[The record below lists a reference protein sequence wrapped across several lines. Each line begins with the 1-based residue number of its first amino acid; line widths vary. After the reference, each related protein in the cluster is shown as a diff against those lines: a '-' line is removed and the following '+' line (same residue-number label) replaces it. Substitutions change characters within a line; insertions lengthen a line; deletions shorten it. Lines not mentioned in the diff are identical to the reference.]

1 MRITSILENQK
12 IEKRIAI
19 TPEIAKKYISLG
31 FEVSLS
37 ENYGN
42 HLGIKDE
49 EYKELGVSISKD
61 EKEII
66 SSADI
71 IVQLGLLDDDKSSL
85 FKENQSFI
93 GVLNPYENKDKIND
107 LVKKNIN
114 TFSLELLPRI
124 TRAQSMDIL
133 SSQANLAGYKAVVES
148 FAHFEKAIPMMMTA
162 AGTIPA
168 AKVLVVGA
176 GVAGL
181 QAIAT
186 AKRMGAIVF
195 ATDVRLAS
203 KEQVESLGG
212 KFLTVE
218 GAENLETEGG
228 YAKEA
233 SDDFKK
239 KQEELLSETLKKI
252 DIVVCTALIPGKKA
266 PIIIKEDMINNMKAG
281 SIIYDLAAIQGG
293 NTAHTKVDEIVDKN
307 GVKIMGESNILNKL
321 PTSASNLYAKNVFN
335 FVSNLYDKENI
346 TLFKSLL
353 RQELNAAGLIINATL
368 NLSLSHTEANIIQET
383 MIRFKIAIDKLSE
396 HIQIKDPQKSI
407 KRRSHETYILSKT
420 MRIRLAKKS
429 DIWLLYN
436 WVNKIDSIENKLI
449 TNKKI
454 PKTDHKIWYENSLKN
469 KNRYIWIIENQHI
482 AIGQLRF
489 DINEDKKL
497 CFIDIYIDKEHR
509 KNNFGQNAYKSSY

>member
-1 MRITSILENQK
+1 MKIASIFENQK
-12 IEKRIAI
+12 FEKRIAI

-31 FEVSLS
+31 IEVSLC
-37 ENYGN
+37 ENYAK
-42 HLGIKDE
+42 HLGIKDD
-49 EYKELGVSISKD
+49 EYIELGVTILKD
-61 EKEII
+61 EKIII
-66 SSADI
+66 SDADV
-71 IVQLGLLDDDKSSL
+71 IVQLGLLDDEKNSL
-85 FKENQSFI
+85 LKENQTFI
-93 GVLNPYENKDKIND
+93 GVLNPYDNNDKINS

-148 FAHFEKAIPMMMTA
+148 FANFEKAIPMMMTA

-195 ATDVRLAS
+195 ATDVRMAS

-212 KFLTVE
+212 KFLTIE
-218 GAENLETEGG
+218 GAENLETKGG

-252 DIVVCTALIPGKKA
+252 DIVICTALIPGKKA
-266 PIIIKEDMINNMKAG
+266 PIIIKENMINNMKAG

-293 NTAHTKVDEIVDKN
+293 NTANTEVDKIVDKN

-335 FVSNLYDKENI
+335 FVSNLYDKEN
-346 TLFKSLL
+346 KK
-353 RQELNAAGLIINATL
+353 INV
-368 NLSLSHTEANIIQET
+368 NLEDEI
-383 MIRFKIAIDKLSE
+383 IDK
-396 HIQIKDPQKSI
+396 
-407 KRRSHETYILSKT
+407 T
-420 MRIRLAKKS
+420 
-429 DIWLLYN
+429 LL
-436 WVNKIDSIENKLI
+436 K
-449 TNKKI
+449 
-454 PKTDHKIWYENSLKN
+454 
-469 KNRYIWIIENQHI
+469 
-482 AIGQLRF
+482 
-489 DINEDKKL
+489 
-497 CFIDIYIDKEHR
+497 
-509 KNNFGQNAYKSSY
+509 

>member
-1 MRITSILENQK
+1 MKIASISENQK

-31 FEVSLS
+31 LDVLLS
-37 ENYGN
+37 KNYGT

-49 EYKELGVSISKD
+49 EYTQLGASISKN
-61 EKEII
+61 EKEVIND
-66 SSADI
+66 ANI
-71 IVQLGLLDDDKSSL
+71 IVQLSLFDEEKSSL
-85 FKENQSFI
+85 LKENQTFV
-93 GVLNPYENKDKIND
+93 GVLNPYENKEKINN
-107 LVKKNIN
+107 LVKRNIN

-148 FAHFEKAIPMMMTA
+148 FAHFQKAIPMMMTA

-186 AKRMGAIVF
+186 AKRLGAIVF
-195 ATDVRLAS
+195 ATDVRIAS

-212 KFLTVE
+212 KFLTVD

-233 SDDFKK
+233 SEDFKK

-252 DIVVCTALIPGKKA
+252 DIVICTALIPGKKA
-266 PIIIKEDMINNMKAG
+266 PLIIKEDMINNMSSG

-293 NTAHTKVDEIVDKN
+293 NTAFTKVDEIVDKK

-335 FVSNLYDKENI
+335 FISNLYDKEN
-346 TLFKSLL
+346 KK
-353 RQELNAAGLIINATL
+353 LNINL
-368 NLSLSHTEANIIQET
+368 EDE
-383 MIRFKIAIDKLSE
+383 
-396 HIQIKDPQKSI
+396 
-407 KRRSHETYILSKT
+407 
-420 MRIRLAKKS
+420 
-429 DIWLLYN
+429 
-436 WVNKIDSIENKLI
+436 
-449 TNKKI
+449 
-454 PKTDHKIWYENSLKN
+454 
-469 KNRYIWIIENQHI
+469 IIEKTLI
-482 AIGQLRF
+482 
-489 DINEDKKL
+489 K
-497 CFIDIYIDKEHR
+497 
-509 KNNFGQNAYKSSY
+509 

>member
-1 MRITSILENQK
+1 MKIASISENQK
-12 IEKRIAI
+12 VEKRIAI

-31 FEVSLS
+31 MEVSLP
-37 ENYGN
+37 ENYAT
-42 HLGIKDE
+42 HLGFKDT
-49 EYKELGVSISKD
+49 EYKEFGVSVTRD
-61 EKEII
+61 ENEII
-66 SSADI
+66 KNADV
-71 IVQLGLLDDDKSSL
+71 IVQLGLLDDDKNSL
-85 FKENQSFI
+85 LKENQTYV
-93 GVLNPYENKDKIND
+93 GVLNPYDNKDKINY

-168 AKVLVVGA
+168 ARVLVVGA

-195 ATDVRLAS
+195 ATDVRMAS

-233 SDDFKK
+233 SDNFKK

-252 DIVVCTALIPGKKA
+252 DIVICTALIPGKKA
-266 PIIIKEDMINNMKAG
+266 PVIIKEDMINNMNSG

-293 NTAHTKVDEIVDKN
+293 NTVFTKVDEIVDKK

-335 FVSNLYDKENI
+335 FVSNLYDKEKGKINI
-346 TLFKSLL
+346 
-353 RQELNAAGLIINATL
+353 
-368 NLSLSHTEANIIQET
+368 NLEDE
-383 MIRFKIAIDKLSE
+383 
-396 HIQIKDPQKSI
+396 
-407 KRRSHETYILSKT
+407 
-420 MRIRLAKKS
+420 
-429 DIWLLYN
+429 
-436 WVNKIDSIENKLI
+436 
-449 TNKKI
+449 
-454 PKTDHKIWYENSLKN
+454 
-469 KNRYIWIIENQHI
+469 IIEKTLI
-482 AIGQLRF
+482 
-489 DINEDKKL
+489 K
-497 CFIDIYIDKEHR
+497 
-509 KNNFGQNAYKSSY
+509 